1 VTDEI
6 GQDKAND
13 LSHIAKVR
21 RRIDGKPDIK
31 PIVENLRIFHEHAV
45 ALASAYAVAE
55 ASTRLRGCGIGATPG
70 LKCRRAEGTRVGRWR
85 YVMRSTS

>member
-1 VTDEI
+1 MTEGGLLPSRYILAVTDEI

-21 RRIDGKPDIK
+21 QRVDGKPRIK
-31 PIVENLRIFHEHAV
+31 PIVEDLRIFHEHAI

-55 ASTRLRGCGIGATPG
+55 G
-70 LKCRRAEGTRVGRWR
+70 LEA
-85 YVMRSTS
+85 VMWI